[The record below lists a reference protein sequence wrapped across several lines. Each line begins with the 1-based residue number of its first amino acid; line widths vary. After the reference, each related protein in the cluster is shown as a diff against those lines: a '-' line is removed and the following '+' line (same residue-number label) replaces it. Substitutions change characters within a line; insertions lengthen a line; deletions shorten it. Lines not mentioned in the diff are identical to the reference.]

1 MATEKTEDKPLAEEL
16 AEQTARFTALMAR
29 IAASPDP
36 ANLTMTIPEAAVY
49 VPMTPGQLSQLRYTG
64 TGPKFLKPAP
74 RTVLYKKGDLDEW
87 LNASVQNTTATT
99 DDEAEQRAAKI
110 EAYKKAVAA

>member
-1 MATEKTEDKPLAEEL
+1 MTGKKTGTKPLAEEL

-36 ANLTMTIPEAAVY
+36 DNLRMTIPEAAVY

-74 RTVLYKKGDLDEW
+74 RTVLYRKADLDQW
-87 LNASVQNTTATT
+87 LNSSVQNTTATT
-99 DDEAEQRAAKI
+99 DEEADMRAAKI